1 MDNHSSKPPYFTFS
15 NPRAERYFMAGL
27 WVVVQSLLFWKNGIL
42 TQLEAAKYVDQAHIF
57 LQTGGFESGNFLY
70 YSVEILLISLCLKA
84 HVSFLFLVILQW
96 TLNGVSMICFYKAAL
111 LLSKRS
117 SVALIATTALITM
130 VYYQEFN
137 SFLYTESLYFSLS
150 VIYTYFLFRSPGRG
164 LKGFFPVFL
173 LIILLYFTRP
183 TGIFFL
189 PATLLFF
196 VFKAPSGHS
205 WWKLPMAGVSLL
217 LLYFLVNLSIG
228 SGGEFNFLLPYL
240 RENIICGVS
249 SVAIPHH
256 FNMPADPNS
265 LGGILYIIS
274 HHFGLFAKLSAQRLL
289 AFFGVY
295 RSYYS
300 LLHNTVIILFF
311 FVPYGLILRGSR
323 GLFQEHR
330 AESIFLVTLIALM
343 AITVMITCDE
353 WANRFIL
360 GEFPMVLLLTVIAC
374 GPIISRHHLPAA
386 R

>member
-1 MDNHSSKPPYFTFS
+1 
-15 NPRAERYFMAGL
+15 MAGL

-84 HVSFLFLVILQW
+84 HVSFLFLIILQW

-164 LKGFFPVFL
+164 LKGLVPVFL

-189 PATLLFF
+189 PASLLFF
-196 VFKAPSGHS
+196 VFKAPSGP

-300 LLHNTVIILFF
+300 LLHNTVIMVFF
-311 FVPYGLILRGSR
+311 FVPYGLILRGFR

-386 R
+386 N